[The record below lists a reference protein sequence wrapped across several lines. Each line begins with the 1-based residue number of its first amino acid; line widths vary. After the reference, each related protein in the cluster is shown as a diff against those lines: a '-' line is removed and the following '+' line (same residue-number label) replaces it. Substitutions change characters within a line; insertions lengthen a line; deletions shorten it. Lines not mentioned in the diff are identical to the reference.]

1 MKEGDGCGLPV
12 VSRLAKDARGGDPLQ
27 KGSGVDIS
35 ANEEE
40 QRSRWEGGCSGGGG
54 GGGALMHAHLSLGL
68 SSGPNNIQHLHA
80 AAESDGTG
88 H

>member
-1 MKEGDGCGLPV
+1 MKEGA
-12 VSRLAKDARGGDPLQ
+12 RLRGVCSLALGRGWEKRRSSA
-27 KGSGVDIS
+27 KGSGVVIS

-40 QRSRWEGGCSGGGG
+40 QRLRWEGGRSGGGG

-68 SSGPNNIQHLHA
+68 SSGPNNIQHWDTA
-80 AAESDGTG
+80 TASDGTG

>member
-1 MKEGDGCGLPV
+1 MKEGG
-12 VSRLAKDARGGDPLQ
+12 RLRAVCSLALGRGREMRRSSA

-40 QRSRWEGGCSGGGG
+40 QRSRWEGGHSG

-68 SSGPNNIQHLHA
+68 SSGPDNIQHRHA
-80 AAESDGTG
+80 ATASDGTG
-88 H
+88 R